1 MVVLNYCVIV
11 ESDFKLV
18 SDFGYDAPT
27 LDVRNFNTIFINYAV
42 SQSVFSEVFKFGSLG
57 EWFKPAVLKT
67 AEGKPSVS
75 SNLTAS
81 ATALKKSLRPAKHID

>member
-1 MVVLNYCVIV
+1 MMRAL
-11 ESDFKLV
+11 
-18 SDFGYDAPT
+18 G
-27 LDVRNFNTIFINYAV
+27 
-42 SQSVFSEVFKFGSLG
+42 GLG

-81 ATALKKSLRPAKHID
+81 ARIPKFVCRILNPRMYSYIRGFCSFTTLSRT

>member
-1 MVVLNYCVIV
+1 MMRAL
-11 ESDFKLV
+11 
-18 SDFGYDAPT
+18 G
-27 LDVRNFNTIFINYAV
+27 
-42 SQSVFSEVFKFGSLG
+42 GLG

-81 ATALKKSLRPAKHID
+81 ARMLFNPVNTGFVPPVYPQDAGGFCLYRRMQAAKNMLRGAGL

>member
-1 MVVLNYCVIV
+1 MMRGL
-11 ESDFKLV
+11 
-18 SDFGYDAPT
+18 G
-27 LDVRNFNTIFINYAV
+27 
-42 SQSVFSEVFKFGSLG
+42 GLG

-81 ATALKKSLRPAKHID
+81 ARMLFNSE

>member
-1 MVVLNYCVIV
+1 MTDICIMRGL
-11 ESDFKLV
+11 
-18 SDFGYDAPT
+18 G
-27 LDVRNFNTIFINYAV
+27 
-42 SQSVFSEVFKFGSLG
+42 GLG

-81 ATALKKSLRPAKHID
+81 ANINKHLAQTLR

>member
-1 MVVLNYCVIV
+1 MKAKVAMFPLVFDENI
-11 ESDFKLV
+11 SDGALKYWRTSV
-18 SDFGYDAPT
+18 SCAP
-27 LDVRNFNTIFINYAV
+27 L
-42 SQSVFSEVFKFGSLG
+42 GGLG

-81 ATALKKSLRPAKHID
+81 ARTLFNSE

>member
-1 MVVLNYCVIV
+1 MMRGL
-11 ESDFKLV
+11 
-18 SDFGYDAPT
+18 G
-27 LDVRNFNTIFINYAV
+27 
-42 SQSVFSEVFKFGSLG
+42 GLG

-81 ATALKKSLRPAKHID
+81 ARMLFNSLWQSSRCPVYP

>member
-1 MVVLNYCVIV
+1 MKTKVAMVLLIV
-11 ESDFKLV
+11 TKKIRGKVKRYFKLA
-18 SDFGYDAPT
+18 GYFCMMRG
-27 LDVRNFNTIFINYAV
+27 L
-42 SQSVFSEVFKFGSLG
+42 GGLG

-81 ATALKKSLRPAKHID
+81 AS